1 MKILVAEKLSEHRYK
16 TPEGYLICV
25 DSILAR
31 TGKQTYKRSEIFGDD
46 DERLIEVDRKAEE
59 VFSPETMASFENKPI
74 CVEHPDVD
82 VNSGNIS
89 EFAVGFVRDI
99 HKGEYEGEPVMLGT
113 LVITDAK
120 TVEEIE
126 EGKHTDL
133 SCGYDCDIDDSE
145 NPQQRNIRGN
155 HVALCEQGRAGIA
168 RIMDSVDDEE
178 STYTE
183 VTKNLEKEAKKDM
196 SWLDSVIDEYNS
208 RNDLSKVLH
217 SLSKMY
223 SNDPGIE
230 YVIKTLRL
238 SNFEPVIEKINGWNK
253 NRNVPGEYVKEYTV
267 QVKSRLDSKK
277 YEILVELYADSPEWR
292 VKEINSYITRNLK
305 DSKEIIKDSKRIT
318 DFDDTPRNV
327 RVVKEFIEKNGNKF
341 SKSKDADKI
350 LDYIKMKTGIRNADY
365 GDVIYIIKNYT
376 RAEITDSVKDAE
388 QLYAVE
394 FSYDGDSRSDYLG
407 HVNVRAKSEQDALT
421 KAKRWAVEHY
431 DNPGFFKIT
440 STKYTNVETID
451 VIKDAKYV
459 IMHPRKN
466 LYLTVGAKTW
476 SDESSPMIKK
486 FDSEKEAEEYAKK
499 NTSDFRIAV
508 FDSVKDAKTEYV
520 FNYHDTYHGTRDK
533 MRVDAKNLDEA
544 IREFGKTVALGGFG
558 TANIYV
564 VSVSPNDGYIRA
576 YGKLSEMLKQKWTR
590 DSVKDSTYK
599 VEYISSGAEIYP
611 IVEVDAASE
620 LEAVETVRKKD
631 KKYIRLISVKKKDS
645 AKTLDSKKLLSIVR
659 AVKSIKSNDAKE
671 TKLTFTPTNDVANA
685 DMTNTLIGALVSS
698 GVDYHSAKKNAGKYS
713 IVIIGDNNAV
723 HKAKLI
729 IENIGFFSK
738 WS

>member
-31 TGKQTYKRSEIFGDD
+31 TGKQTYNRSEIFGDSEND
-46 DERLIEVDRKAEE
+46 GLIEVDRKAEE
-59 VFSPETMASFENKPI
+59 VFSPETMASFENKPV

-120 TVEEIE
+120 TIEEIE

-133 SCGYDCDIDDSE
+133 SCGYDCDIEDTE

-168 RIMDSVDDEE
+168 RIMDSVKDEE

-196 SWLDSVIDEYNS
+196 SWLD
-208 RNDLSKVLH
+208 
-217 SLSKMY
+217 
-223 SNDPGIE
+223 
-230 YVIKTLRL
+230 
-238 SNFEPVIEKINGWNK
+238 
-253 NRNVPGEYVKEYTV
+253 TV
-267 QVKSRLDSKK
+267 V
-277 YEILVELYADSPEWR
+277 
-292 VKEINSYITRNLK
+292 
-305 DSKEIIKDSKRIT
+305 KDSKRIT

-350 LDYIKMKTGIRNADY
+350 LDYIKIKTGIRNADY
-365 GDVIYIIKNYT
+365 GDVLYIIKNYT
-376 RAEITDSVKDAE
+376 RAEITDSVKDA
-388 QLYAVE
+388 
-394 FSYDGDSRSDYLG
+394 
-407 HVNVRAKSEQDALT
+407 
-421 KAKRWAVEHY
+421 
-431 DNPGFFKIT
+431 
-440 STKYTNVETID
+440 
-451 VIKDAKYV
+451 
-459 IMHPRKN
+459 
-466 LYLTVGAKTW
+466 
-476 SDESSPMIKK
+476 
-486 FDSEKEAEEYAKK
+486 
-499 NTSDFRIAV
+499 
-508 FDSVKDAKTEYV
+508 KTEYV
-520 FNYHDTYHGTRDK
+520 FNYHDTYRGTRDK

-544 IREFGKTVALGGFG
+544 IREFGKTMALGGFG

-564 VSVSPNDGYIRA
+564 VSVSPNDGYMRA

-590 DSVKDSTYK
+590 DSAKDFVNDGKRLPTNVKNEIQKFLNHKSTFIKNRNYDVSEFVREFERITKLWMEFPLKLTRESIKGWNKMGDGMMRKDYVFSIDGYDEEIIISLYAKPDTYETTEINTYFLDS
-599 VEYISSGAEIYP
+599 
-611 IVEVDAASE
+611 
-620 LEAVETVRKKD
+620 VRK
-631 KKYIRLISVKKKDS
+631 
-645 AKTLDSKKLLSIVR
+645 LDSKKLLSIVKAVR

-671 TKLTFTPTNDVANA
+671 TKLTFTPTNDVINI
-685 DMTNTLIGALVSS
+685 DMTNTLVGKLVSS
-698 GVDYHSAKKNAGKYS
+698 GIDYHSAKKNAGKYS
-713 IVIIGDNNAV
+713 VVIIGDNSAV

>member
-31 TGKQTYKRSEIFGDD
+31 TGKQTYSRSEIFGDSEND
-46 DERLIEVDRKAEE
+46 GLIEVDRKAEE

-168 RIMDSVDDEE
+168 RIMDSVKDEE

-196 SWLDSVIDEYNS
+196 SWLD
-208 RNDLSKVLH
+208 
-217 SLSKMY
+217 
-223 SNDPGIE
+223 
-230 YVIKTLRL
+230 
-238 SNFEPVIEKINGWNK
+238 
-253 NRNVPGEYVKEYTV
+253 TV
-267 QVKSRLDSKK
+267 V
-277 YEILVELYADSPEWR
+277 
-292 VKEINSYITRNLK
+292 
-305 DSKEIIKDSKRIT
+305 KDSKRIT

-365 GDVIYIIKNYT
+365 GDVLYIIKEYT
-376 RAEITDSVKDAE
+376 RAEITDSV
-388 QLYAVE
+388 
-394 FSYDGDSRSDYLG
+394 
-407 HVNVRAKSEQDALT
+407 
-421 KAKRWAVEHY
+421 
-431 DNPGFFKIT
+431 
-440 STKYTNVETID
+440 
-451 VIKDAKYV
+451 KDAKYV

-476 SDESSPMIKK
+476 SDESDSMIKK
-486 FDSEKEAEEYAKK
+486 FDSVKEAEEYAKK

-508 FDSVKDAKTEYV
+508 FDSVKDAKTEYI

-533 MRVDAKNLDEA
+533 MRVDANNLDEA
-544 IREFGKTVALGGFG
+544 IREFGKTMALGGFG

-564 VSVSPNDGYIRA
+564 VSVSPNDGYMRA

-590 DSVKDSTYK
+590 DSVKDFVNDGKKLPPKVKNEIQKFLNHKSTFIKNRDYDVSEFVREFERITKSWMEFPLKITRESIKGWSKMGDGMMRKDYVFSIDGYDEKIIVSLYAKPDTYETTEINTYFLDSVADKDYVPFPKKDALNKSNGLEEIKRIINNKDNTFEDTEGMIYLTEKAYNDIK
-599 VEYISSGAEIYP
+599 VVIKMYDITQK
-611 IVEVDAASE
+611 E
-620 LEAVETVRKKD
+620 LEGIS
-631 KKYIRLISVKKKDS
+631 KY
-645 AKTLDSKKLLSIVR
+645 
-659 AVKSIKSNDAKE
+659 
-671 TKLTFTPTNDVANA
+671 
-685 DMTNTLIGALVSS
+685 
-698 GVDYHSAKKNAGKYS
+698 
-713 IVIIGDNNAV
+713 
-723 HKAKLI
+723 
-729 IENIGFFSK
+729 FFGPGGYNMFK
-738 WS
+738 

>member
-46 DERLIEVDRKAEE
+46 DERLVEVDRKAEE

-133 SCGYDCDIDDSE
+133 SCGYDCDIEDTE
-145 NPQQRNIRGN
+145 NPQQRRIRGN

-168 RIMDSVDDEE
+168 RIVDSVDEE

-183 VTKNLEKEAKKDM
+183 VTKNLEKEANKNM
-196 SWLDSVIDEYNS
+196 SWLDS
-208 RNDLSKVLH
+208 
-217 SLSKMY
+217 
-223 SNDPGIE
+223 
-230 YVIKTLRL
+230 
-238 SNFEPVIEKINGWNK
+238 
-253 NRNVPGEYVKEYTV
+253 
-267 QVKSRLDSKK
+267 
-277 YEILVELYADSPEWR
+277 
-292 VKEINSYITRNLK
+292 
-305 DSKEIIKDSKRIT
+305 II
-318 DFDDTPRNV
+318 
-327 RVVKEFIEKNGNKF
+327 
-341 SKSKDADKI
+341 
-350 LDYIKMKTGIRNADY
+350 
-365 GDVIYIIKNYT
+365 
-376 RAEITDSVKDAE
+376 KDAE
-388 QLYAVE
+388 QTFRVLATVPGD
-394 FSYDGDSRSDYLG
+394 YDDEPGFDIIF
-407 HVNVRAKSEQDALT
+407 NVKANSENGAIE
-421 KAKRWAVEHY
+421 KAKKYAEKTPAYKFAWA
-431 DNPGFFKIT
+431 
-440 STKYTNVETID
+440 
-451 VIKDAKYV
+451 
-459 IMHPRKN
+459 
-466 LYLTVGAKTW
+466 
-476 SDESSPMIKK
+476 
-486 FDSEKEAEEYAKK
+486 
-499 NTSDFRIAV
+499 FRIAKSNQRTRIERNV
-508 FDSVKDAKTEYV
+508 DSVKDAKTEYV

-533 MRVDAKNLDEA
+533 MRVDANNLDEA
-544 IREFGKTVALGGFG
+544 IREFGKTMALGGFG

-564 VSVSPNDGYIRA
+564 VSVSPNDGYMRA
-576 YGKLSEMLKQKWTR
+576 YGKLSEMLKQKWTG

-620 LEAVETVRKKD
+620 FEAVETVRKTD

-645 AKTLDSKKLLSIVR
+645 AKTLDSKKLLSIIR

-671 TKLTFTPTNDVANA
+671 TKLTFTPTNDVINI
-685 DMTNTLIGALVSS
+685 DMTNTLIGMLVSS
-698 GVDYHSAKKNAGKYS
+698 GIDYHSAKKSAGKYS

-729 IENIGFFSK
+729 IENSGFFSK

>member
-31 TGKQTYKRSEIFGDD
+31 TGKQTYNRSEIFGDSEND
-46 DERLIEVDRKAEE
+46 GLIEVDRKAEE
-59 VFSPETMASFENKPI
+59 VFSPETMASFENKPV

-120 TVEEIE
+120 TIEEIE

-133 SCGYDCDIDDSE
+133 SCGYDCDIEDTE

-168 RIMDSVDDEE
+168 RIMDSVKDGE

-196 SWLDSVIDEYNS
+196 SWLDAVVKD
-208 RNDLSKVLH
+208 
-217 SLSKMY
+217 
-223 SNDPGIE
+223 SNDFVNSHE
-230 YVIKTLRL
+230 HRRL
-238 SNFEPVIEKINGWNK
+238 IYEFMENNGNSFIVSKEKNRLLKYIEK
-253 NRNVPGEYVKEYTV
+253 E
-267 QVKSRLDSKK
+267 
-277 YEILVELYADSPEWR
+277 
-292 VKEINSYITRNLK
+292 
-305 DSKEIIKDSKRIT
+305 
-318 DFDDTPRNV
+318 
-327 RVVKEFIEKNGNKF
+327 
-341 SKSKDADKI
+341 
-350 LDYIKMKTGIRNADY
+350 TGIKNADWH
-365 GDVIYIIKNYT
+365 DVMYIIKNHT
-376 RAEITDSVKDAE
+376 RAKLFDEEEVKEDNMKKYAEDKHGRTFTLEEVESGKVKATNMSGREKFFSGWKEAEEEFRKRGITILDSFYDIVEDSVKDE

-394 FSYDGDSRSDYLG
+394 FTYDGDSRSDYLG

-421 KAKRWAVEHY
+421 KAKRWAVNRY
-431 DNPGFFKIT
+431 DNPGFFKII

-451 VIKDAKYV
+451 SI
-459 IMHPRKN
+459 N
-466 LYLTVGAKTW
+466 
-476 SDESSPMIKK
+476 
-486 FDSEKEAEEYAKK
+486 
-499 NTSDFRIAV
+499 
-508 FDSVKDAKTEYV
+508 DAKTEYV

-533 MRVDAKNLDEA
+533 MRVDANNLDEA
-544 IREFGKTVALGGFG
+544 IREFGKTMALGGFG

-590 DSVKDSTYK
+590 DS
-599 VEYISSGAEIYP
+599 
-611 IVEVDAASE
+611 
-620 LEAVETVRKKD
+620 
-631 KKYIRLISVKKKDS
+631 

-671 TKLTFTPTNDVANA
+671 TKLTFTPTNDVINI
-685 DMTNTLIGALVSS
+685 DMTNTLVGKLASS
-698 GVDYHSAKKNAGKYS
+698 GIDYHSAKKNAGKYS
-713 IVIIGDNNAV
+713 VVIIGDNNAV

>member
-46 DERLIEVDRKAEE
+46 DERLVEVDRKAEE

-120 TVEEIE
+120 TIEEIE

-168 RIMDSVDDEE
+168 RIMDSVKDEE

-196 SWLDSVIDEYNS
+196 SWLDAVVKD
-208 RNDLSKVLH
+208 
-217 SLSKMY
+217 
-223 SNDPGIE
+223 SNDFVNSHE
-230 YVIKTLRL
+230 HRRL
-238 SNFEPVIEKINGWNK
+238 IYEFMENNGNSFIISKEKNRLLKYIEK
-253 NRNVPGEYVKEYTV
+253 E
-267 QVKSRLDSKK
+267 
-277 YEILVELYADSPEWR
+277 
-292 VKEINSYITRNLK
+292 
-305 DSKEIIKDSKRIT
+305 
-318 DFDDTPRNV
+318 
-327 RVVKEFIEKNGNKF
+327 
-341 SKSKDADKI
+341 
-350 LDYIKMKTGIRNADY
+350 TGIKNADWH
-365 GDVIYIIKNYT
+365 DVMYIIKNHT
-376 RAEITDSVKDAE
+376 RAKLFDEEEVKDVEQLRDSVKDFVNDGKRLPTKVKNE
-388 QLYAVE
+388 IQKFLNHKSTFIKNRDYDVSEFVREFERITKLWIEFPLKITRESIKGWNKTGDGMMRKDYVFSIDGYDDRFVVSLYAEPDTYETTELNAYFMDSMKNIEDNMKKYAKDKHGKTFTLEEIEGGKVKATNMSGREKIFSGWKEAEKEFGKRGIAILDSFYDIVE
-394 FSYDGDSRSDYLG
+394 DS
-407 HVNVRAKSEQDALT
+407 V
-421 KAKRWAVEHY
+421 
-431 DNPGFFKIT
+431 
-440 STKYTNVETID
+440 
-451 VIKDAKYV
+451 KDAKYV

-476 SDESSPMIKK
+476 SDESGPMIKK
-486 FDSEKEAEEYAKK
+486 FDSVKEAEEYAKK

-508 FDSVKDAKTEYV
+508 FDSVKDAKIEYI

-533 MRVDAKNLDEA
+533 MRVNANNLDEA
-544 IREFGKTVALGGFG
+544 IREFGKTMALGGFG

-564 VSVSPNDGYIRA
+564 VSVSPNDGYMRA

-590 DSVKDSTYK
+590 
-599 VEYISSGAEIYP
+599 EHP
-611 IVEVDAASE
+611 E
-620 LEAVETVRKKD
+620 L
-631 KKYIRLISVKKKDS
+631 
-645 AKTLDSKKLLSIVR
+645 
-659 AVKSIKSNDAKE
+659 
-671 TKLTFTPTNDVANA
+671 
-685 DMTNTLIGALVSS
+685 
-698 GVDYHSAKKNAGKYS
+698 
-713 IVIIGDNNAV
+713 
-723 HKAKLI
+723 
-729 IENIGFFSK
+729 
-738 WS
+738 

>member
-31 TGKQTYKRSEIFGDD
+31 TGKQTYSRSEIFGDSEND
-46 DERLIEVDRKAEE
+46 GLIEVDRKAEE

-168 RIMDSVDDEE
+168 RIMDSVKDEE

-196 SWLDSVIDEYNS
+196 SWLD
-208 RNDLSKVLH
+208 
-217 SLSKMY
+217 
-223 SNDPGIE
+223 
-230 YVIKTLRL
+230 
-238 SNFEPVIEKINGWNK
+238 
-253 NRNVPGEYVKEYTV
+253 TV
-267 QVKSRLDSKK
+267 V
-277 YEILVELYADSPEWR
+277 
-292 VKEINSYITRNLK
+292 
-305 DSKEIIKDSKRIT
+305 KDSKRIT

-365 GDVIYIIKNYT
+365 GDVLYIIKEYT
-376 RAEITDSVKDAE
+376 RAEITDSV
-388 QLYAVE
+388 
-394 FSYDGDSRSDYLG
+394 
-407 HVNVRAKSEQDALT
+407 
-421 KAKRWAVEHY
+421 
-431 DNPGFFKIT
+431 
-440 STKYTNVETID
+440 
-451 VIKDAKYV
+451 KDAKYV

-476 SDESSPMIKK
+476 SDESDSMIKK
-486 FDSEKEAEEYAKK
+486 FDSVKEAEEYAKK

-508 FDSVKDAKTEYV
+508 FDSVKDAKTEYI

-533 MRVDAKNLDEA
+533 MRVDANNLDEA
-544 IREFGKTVALGGFG
+544 IREFGKTMALGGFG

-564 VSVSPNDGYIRA
+564 VSVSPNDGYMRA

-590 DSVKDSTYK
+590 DSVKDFVNDGKRLPTNVKNEIQKFLNHKSTFIKNRDYDVSEFVREFERMTKLWMEFPLKITRESIKGWSKMGDGMMRKDYVFSIDGYDEKIIVSLYAKPDTYETTEINTYFLDSVADKDYVPFPKKDALNKSNGLEEIKRIINNKDNTFEDTEGMIYLTEKAYNDIK
-599 VEYISSGAEIYP
+599 VVIKMYGITQK
-611 IVEVDAASE
+611 E
-620 LEAVETVRKKD
+620 LEGIS
-631 KKYIRLISVKKKDS
+631 KY
-645 AKTLDSKKLLSIVR
+645 
-659 AVKSIKSNDAKE
+659 
-671 TKLTFTPTNDVANA
+671 
-685 DMTNTLIGALVSS
+685 
-698 GVDYHSAKKNAGKYS
+698 
-713 IVIIGDNNAV
+713 
-723 HKAKLI
+723 
-729 IENIGFFSK
+729 FFGPGGYNMFK
-738 WS
+738 